1 MKLNNKGFALT
12 SIIYMLIVLFLM
24 IMLLVLANLATR
36 KTVLDKIKK
45 DVKDKLNQTVSIS
58 AQDLPY
64 QNTKSGIF
72 FETLNDAF
80 GNAKTGETIK
90 VLKDVK
96 EITPATNTQGTQD
109 KPVVLDLN
117 GKTIDYVANDSG
129 GKVIENTGTLEIK
142 DTASNGKITTSTIT
156 NYGNI
161 LLNRGNLI
169 LTSGKIEVAGSSSA
183 NAIFIAGNV
192 TINGGEITNAHS
204 GNSGIFILSGNLK
217 FTNGNINVEGY
228 GIYNNAG
235 KVEINNGN
243 IKSNLHSAMYNN
255 STNGNSTDNPVIK
268 ITGGTLSSNSCAI
281 YNNKSNTT
289 VYITGGNLSSTG
301 NNVIDS
307 VGNVVMTNG
316 TIDAYSGSG
325 IICTGSGN
333 ATISGGTITKK
344 INPVTNQWVG
354 GATFETANGNGLI
367 TGTAV
372 VQSEAGNGSN
382 VIYNGGSGTLTID
395 GNATVENKSAVY
407 VGTNAST
414 GKIIVKNGTVKSL
427 GLALYNAGTGSIEVQ
442 GGTVKTNGGNYT
454 LSNGSTGSII
464 VSGGQITTDA
474 NAAGI
479 YNSSTG
485 TLKMTGGTIN
495 VAIHGLRTI
504 NGNVEVTGGTVMSS
518 AGDAI
523 WGSGTGNVT
532 VTNGTITGY
541 TNGIV
546 MTGTGNTTVTGGTI
560 SVTGASRAIN
570 SSGGGSVTIGTN
582 DSGMPSQTSPNIVGK
597 TYGVYATGT
606 FNFYDGKI
614 TGASGQSVS
623 KAPTTPTGYSRKVAS
638 NGTTETSTLG
648 WATDSNDT
656 LIIND
661 GTEYSK
667 SSTLA
672 SNQYEDFKGYTI
684 NAPFAANEV
693 FQLEVDVKGSGYM
706 YNYFYGGANYWQ
718 IQTIQP
724 LGGTAKGGGD
734 GNNRIDL
741 TSEWKHYEVRFTLK
755 PTGNANVYKTLLFRV
770 FGGNTAYIKNVK
782 FYKIN

>member
-395 GNATVENKSAVY
+395 GNATVENKSAVSAA
-407 VGTNAST
+407 TNSST

-442 GGTVKTNGGNYT
+442 GGTVKT
-454 LSNGSTGSII
+454 TGSNAAII
-464 VSGGQITTDA
+464 V
-474 NAAGI
+474 N
-479 YNSSTG
+479 
-485 TLKMTGGTIN
+485 
-495 VAIHGLRTI
+495 
-504 NGNVEVTGGTVMSS
+504 
-518 AGDAI
+518 
-523 WGSGTGNVT
+523 
-532 VTNGTITGY
+532 NGT
-541 TNGIV
+541 
-546 MTGTGNTTVTGGTI
+546 
-560 SVTGASRAIN
+560 
-570 SSGGGSVTIGTN
+570 VTIGTN
-582 DSGMPSQTSPNIVGK
+582 EGGTPSQTIPNIQGK
-597 TYGVYATGT
+597 NYGVKSTGT
-606 FNFYDGKI
+606 IYYYDGKI
-614 TGASGQSVS
+614 SSTNGSESSISGTVS
-623 KAPTTPTGYSRKVAS
+623 TPTGYSRKTVLD
-638 NGTTETSTLG
+638 GTTETSTLG

>member
-161 LLNRGNLI
+161 IYNTGNFILN
-169 LTSGKIEVAGSSSA
+169 SGKIEVAGSSSA

-281 YNNKSNTT
+281 YNPITNTT
-289 VYITGGNLSSTG
+289 IYITGGNLSSTG
-301 NNVIDS
+301 AHVIES
-307 VGNVVMTNG
+307 SGNIVMTNG
-316 TIDAYSGSG
+316 TIDAYSGCG

-354 GATFETANGNGLI
+354 GATFQTANGNGLI

-395 GNATVENKSAVY
+395 GNATVENKSAVT

-414 GKIIVKNGTVKSL
+414 GKIIVKNGTVKSNGGY
-427 GLALYNAGTGSIEVQ
+427 GLFNTSTGSIEVQ
-442 GGTVKTNGGNYT
+442 GGTVNT
-454 LSNGSTGSII
+454 TGSNAAII
-464 VSGGQITTDA
+464 V
-474 NAAGI
+474 N
-479 YNSSTG
+479 
-485 TLKMTGGTIN
+485 
-495 VAIHGLRTI
+495 
-504 NGNVEVTGGTVMSS
+504 
-518 AGDAI
+518 
-523 WGSGTGNVT
+523 SGT
-532 VTNGTITGY
+532 
-541 TNGIV
+541 
-546 MTGTGNTTVTGGTI
+546 
-560 SVTGASRAIN
+560 
-570 SSGGGSVTIGTN
+570 VTIGTN
-582 DSGMPSQTSPNIVGK
+582 EGGTPSQTIPSITGG
-597 TYGVYATGT
+597 TYGVSATTSAT

-614 TGASGQSVS
+614 TGATGQSIS
-623 KAPTTPTGYSRKVAS
+623 KTPNNIPSGTQVIKTTSGS
-638 NGTTETSTLG
+638 NEI
-648 WATDSNDT
+648 A
-656 LIIND
+656 
-661 GTEYSK
+661 
-667 SSTLA
+667 
-672 SNQYEDFKGYTI
+672 
-684 NAPFAANEV
+684 
-693 FQLEVDVKGSGYM
+693 
-706 YNYFYGGANYWQ
+706 
-718 IQTIQP
+718 
-724 LGGTAKGGGD
+724 
-734 GNNRIDL
+734 
-741 TSEWKHYEVRFTLK
+741 TLK
-755 PTGNANVYKTLLFRV
+755 PIFVTNGAATVLDASNHGSGTTWTALTGTNGTVNNATWGTNYLEFNGTNSFVNLGRMDYSQQTVEATISIDSNPPGIGYFIGNLEGGGVGLYVGANRKIGALFGTLKADGTGMSYNDLGSNATLELGKKYHICMTYDGSKIRLYINGKLDSERIPAHTTV
-770 FGGNTAYIKNVK
+770 RNTYSNTIMALGGNPSGNTVTAERFKGKIYTAAVYNRALSTQEIKQNAIAGMYVAGESL
-782 FYKIN
+782 NPN